1 MVLFVQKIL
10 DIKQISEEIKMK
22 NSNQNTEK
30 QESLLGKSCETTAF
44 EEFVNISPDDES
56 YTEKEVFIFFDSLK
70 EKNLI
75 DEWEW
80 QNGAETRD
88 VGFGQQVEFT
98 FYMTNEQMQAAGFRN
113 DGLYEEFE
121 EWLQIQWEEY
131 FA

>member
-1 MVLFVQKIL
+1 
-10 DIKQISEEIKMK
+10 MK
-22 NSNQNTEK
+22 NSNQNLEK
-30 QESLLGKSCETTAF
+30 QETLLGESYETTPF
-44 EEFVNISPDDES
+44 GEFVNISPDDES

-98 FYMTNEQMQAAGFRN
+98 FYMTDEQMQTAGFRN
-113 DGLYEEFE
+113 DGYYDEFS
-121 EWLQIQWEEY
+121 EWFQKQWEVY